1 MNQEKA
7 FYGKYKE
14 QMPSLIQEGLTP
26 YTFRDVMQK
35 RVEALNSKNAEQ
47 IEFWLNQYFY
57 TSTGLAY
64 HDGNLIVIQDSDLLK
79 SINSNSGIKDHSL
92 ILTPEQYNKLS
103 KQYEVIKRNKVKIE
117 KSLTKE
123 EAKNHKLW
131 LNLSGNDQALLNEY
145 ADLIF
150 AEAKKTYKYDEN
162 MGVYLPNDQKDP
174 ALRAWCAGSLVYG
187 SGVDGRY
194 GFDRDY
200 VRLFGVRAQNLEA
213 LLGTKA
219 LELGMKDPIELGKA
233 IELYLN
239 AKKLVQQ

>member
-1 MNQEKA
+1 MNQEKT
-7 FYGKYKE
+7 FYGRYKE
-14 QMPSLIQEGLTP
+14 QMPLLIQEGFQP

-35 RVEALNSKNAEQ
+35 RVEALNSKNEEQ
-47 IEFWLNQYFY
+47 IKFWLNQYFD

-64 HDGNLIVIQDSDLLK
+64 HNGNLIVIPDSDLLK
-79 SINSNSGIKDHSL
+79 SINSNSEIKDRSL

-103 KQYEVIKRNKVKIE
+103 EQYEVIKRNKVKIE

-162 MGVYLPNDQKDP
+162 MGVYLSNDQKDP
-174 ALRAWCAGSLVYG
+174 ALRAWYVVRLDCGSDADALVAL
-187 SGVDGRY
+187 VN
-194 GFDRDY
+194 DY
-200 VRLFGVRAQNLEA
+200 ARLFGVRVQNLEA